1 MFAFLL
7 KHRLT
12 KSESTRIK
20 IAWALRFLY
29 QVGLVSS
36 WTIITALF
44 VQTFGIENLLWLFAI
59 EAFLYLIGSI
69 FSSFFYRRLSIDT
82 YTYALL
88 FGAGGLALVAL
99 FWATYHGVGPVFFV
113 LAFLAK
119 SVFYNQLN
127 IALYRRNEKFF
138 SPTEA
143 VKFMPIV
150 ESAVTLGGIAGAGL
164 LVASLYV
171 VDSLQVL
178 YIWFLT
184 CLSMAVLVK
193 NIDSCLHLLPKLDNQ
208 PSQSIGP
215 DFSESIKE
223 AFKISFV
230 RHMMVFLLLQT
241 IVFTYLDVSLTQKLQ
256 KEIAHHSA
264 EAYQLHDKE
273 NVLPHLK
280 TSIFETVETGVNHVK
295 SGTQKAIDFVSH
307 DFIMHETLAH
317 DLGVF
322 HLMFGV
328 IALFVQLVITS
339 PILRSFGVVGAMAV
353 NSLLVLLSGIG
364 MALGYLDIKWAS
376 SVRHGTHSIGE
387 TAYHVS
393 YYSLFSEKRESIRL
407 FFEGIMRPAGI
418 LIMVLLLHFFS
429 AKDLVILV
437 PMIGVLLLLI
447 GIHMKRAYTELSHK
461 NMIDH
466 QVLSSKL
473 HAIEVMGQRGH
484 SGAVNMLSRQLKD
497 KSQHGLVRQKI
508 IKTLTG
514 VQSPLVLPTYVEIL
528 ADPKESEEVKMKILD
543 SMLQIKRLRNYLE
556 DHAFSRHHLLQVLRS
571 LFQETQSSHLKK
583 LLVMNIFCHLPSDQV
598 VPFFLETMKHADE
611 KLQSIYLRS
620 CKVFAD
626 PSLGFYL
633 QSYLES
639 ESYRI
644 QGHAI
649 IALWNSGDRK
659 ALKLKIKQL
668 LASQDKDALVAAL
681 YAIGEIDET
690 GFKAELKK
698 SLEHADEEIKLHAS
712 IALGKLGD
720 HSVIE
725 TLASFMMKPEGKI
738 SSMAIGMIERVPADI
753 RNDVLHQLRKG
764 VSMRVAEILM
774 EPVNQNAPVEKLNQN
789 TLFALQRLYGLVG
802 QLDDLVVIENALKK
816 A

>member
-1 MFAFLL
+1 MFTFLS

-12 KSESTRIK
+12 KNEATRIR
-20 IAWALRFLY
+20 IAWSLRFLY
-29 QVGLVSS
+29 QIGLVSS
-36 WTIITALF
+36 WTILTALF

-59 EAFLYLIGSI
+59 EACLYLIGSI
-69 FSSFFYRRLSIDT
+69 LSSFFYRRFSIDT
-82 YTYALL
+82 YTYGLLIGCAVFAL
-88 FGAGGLALVAL
+88 AAL
-99 FWATYHGVGPVFFV
+99 FWATYNGVGPIFFG
-113 LAFLAK
+113 LAFLGK

-127 IALYRRNEKFF
+127 IALYRRNEEFF

-150 ESAVTLGGIAGAGL
+150 ESAVTLGAISGAGL
-164 LVASLYV
+164 LVASLYL

-178 YIWFLT
+178 YIWFLA
-184 CLSMAVLVK
+184 CVSMAVLVK
-193 NIDSCLHLLPKLDNQ
+193 NIDASLHLLPKLHKEQVCAVNL
-208 PSQSIGP
+208 
-215 DFSESIKE
+215 DFSRLIKE

-230 RHMMVFLLLQT
+230 RHMTVFLLLQT

-264 EAYQLHDKE
+264 QAYELQ
-273 NVLPHLK
+273 NPGSILPHLQ
-280 TSIFETVETGVNHVK
+280 TSLFEKVETGVNQVK
-295 SGTQKAIDFVSH
+295 KGTEKAISFVSH
-307 DFIMHETLAH
+307 EFIMHETLAH

-328 IALFVQLVITS
+328 IALIVQLFITS
-339 PILRSFGVVGAMAV
+339 PLLRRFGVVGAMAV
-353 NSLLVLLSGIG
+353 NSLLTLLSGIA
-364 MALGYLDIKWAS
+364 MALGYIDIKWAS

-387 TAYHVS
+387 TSYHVS

-407 FFEGIMRPAGI
+407 FFEGMVRPMGV
-418 LIMVLLLHFFS
+418 LFMVLLLHFFS
-429 AKDLVILV
+429 SKELVILV
-437 PMIGVLLLLI
+437 PLIAALLLLV
-447 GIHMKRAYTELSHK
+447 GLHMKRSYTKLSHK
-461 NMIDH
+461 NMVDH
-466 QVLSSKL
+466 QIISSKL
-473 HAIEVMGQRGH
+473 HAIEVMGQKGH
-484 SGAVNMLSRQLKD
+484 KGAVYMLANQLKNRD
-497 KSQHGLVRQKI
+497 QHGLVRQKI

-528 ADPKESEEVKMKILD
+528 ADTKESEEVKMKILD
-543 SMLQIKRLRNYLE
+543 SMLQIKRLRSYLE

-571 LFQETQSSHLKK
+571 LFQETENSHLKK
-583 LLVMNIFCHLPSDQV
+583 LLVMNIFCHLPSEQV

-620 CKVFAD
+620 CKVFDD

-633 QSYLES
+633 KSYLES

-659 ALKLKIKQL
+659 SLKAKIKKM
-668 LASQDKDALVAAL
+668 LASNNKEELVAAL
-681 YAIGEIDET
+681 YAIGEVQEPV
-690 GFKAELKK
+690 FKTELKK
-698 SLEHADEEIKLHAS
+698 VLEHADEEIQLHAS

-720 HSVIE
+720 HSV
-725 TLASFMMKPEGKI
+725 TDKLASFMMKPEGKI
-738 SSMAIGMIERVPADI
+738 ASMAVGMIERVPSDI
-753 RNDVLHQLRKG
+753 RNDVLHQLRKS
-764 VSMRVAEILM
+764 VSIRVADILIQS
-774 EPVNQNAPVEKLNQN
+774 ENEKPTVENLNKN
-789 TLFALQRLYGLVG
+789 TLFTLQRLYHLVE